1 MKGFFMKYK
10 LLYTVV
16 LFSMFSSA
24 FAQDSAA
31 EQDKTTFMAGV
42 GALFVDKAQDGG
54 DTDFYVLPLL
64 VDAKHHLLVF
74 GTNIHYVL
82 FYEDGWMFSA
92 TGASRL
98 EGYDNKESDR
108 LSGMHDRDNTY
119 ELGATLSKEFSWGKL
134 EGGFLGDILDKH
146 RGQEIQFNYSKTFSE
161 VLNIKPLTL
170 TPSVGLNWRSHQLND
185 YYYGVRAFEAAVGR
199 PAYHAGSSIN
209 YLTGLRA
216 DYTLTERWNLFSS
229 LNFEWLSSEITDSPI
244 VDQDYLL
251 SFFVGAM
258 YRF

>member
-1 MKGFFMKYK
+1 MKQRLLSIFIVVICSGIFSTVFADDPNSGENESFFK
-10 LLYTVV
+10 
-16 LFSMFSSA
+16 A
-24 FAQDSAA
+24 GAA
-31 EQDKTTFMAGV
+31 
-42 GALFVDKAQDGG
+42 ALTVDKAQKGG

-64 VDAKHHLLVF
+64 VDTKHHLLVF

-108 LSGMHDRDNTY
+108 LNGMHDRDNTY

-146 RGQEIQFNYSKTFSE
+146 RGQEIQLTYSKGIAE
-161 VLNIKPLTL
+161 ALNIKPLTL
-170 TPSVGLNWRSHQLND
+170 TPSAGLNWRSHQLND
-185 YYYGVRAFEAAVGR
+185 YYYGVRAFETAAGR
-199 PAYHAGSSIN
+199 PAYHAGSSVDF
-209 YLTGLRA
+209 LTGLRA
-216 DYTLTERWNLFSS
+216 DYALTDRWNLFSS
-229 LNFEWLSSEITDSPI
+229 LNLEWLGSEIKDSPI

-251 SFFVGAM
+251 SFFIGAM